1 MNLARETVFSPC
13 RRWRYTLW
21 RDWMDDVLELEE
33 RAGNNSAK
41 YAMFIG
47 LNPSTADETRDDPT
61 VRRCVG
67 FAKSWGYGALCM
79 TNIFAWR
86 DTDPAGMKASDDPVG
101 TDNDA
106 WLIRCAAGAGVVVAA
121 WGNHGMFRGRDAA
134 VAKLLTGVGP
144 GLSCLAVT
152 QAGQPQHPLYMRS
165 DLKPKL
171 LSC

>member
-86 DTDPAGMKASDDPVG
+86 DTDPAGMKADF
-101 TDNDA
+101 
-106 WLIRCAAGAGVVVAA
+106 RAGMIGSALTE
-121 WGNHGMFRGRDAA
+121 
-134 VAKLLTGVGP
+134 KLL
-144 GLSCLAVT
+144 
-152 QAGQPQHPLYMRS
+152 RRE
-165 DLKPKL
+165 
-171 LSC
+171 